1 MAAVSWW
8 TSFIVCAHCELEPL
22 RSIKVLTFRVFI
34 IPGENCLLA
43 FQLTSV
49 PLSHLAHDSLEVWD
63 FKYFVSANRQSICII
78 FYCANTQ
85 GKVHICYQNG
95 VITFSTSRSLEGHAK
110 QPNLEL
116 SVSHTLSGK
125 SQIIKLFVHP
135 KKTILSSLLTLMLFQ
150 ARMTLYFKICFKCF
164 WKCQLNIM

>member
-1 MAAVSWW
+1 MIAVSWW
-8 TSFIVCAHCELEPL
+8 TSFRVCAHCELEPL
-22 RSIKVLTFRVFI
+22 WSIKVLTFRVFYNTWRKLSVRS
-34 IPGENCLLA
+34 P
-43 FQLTSV
+43 LTSIQ
-49 PLSHLAHDSLEVWD
+49 LSHLAHDSLEVWD
-63 FKYFVSANRQSICII
+63 FKYCISANRQSICII
-78 FYCANTQ
+78 LYCANTQ

-95 VITFSTSRSLEGHAK
+95 VITFSTSRSLKGHAK

-116 SVSHTLSGK
+116 SVSHILSGK

-150 ARMTLYFKICFKCF
+150 ACMTLYFKICFKCF